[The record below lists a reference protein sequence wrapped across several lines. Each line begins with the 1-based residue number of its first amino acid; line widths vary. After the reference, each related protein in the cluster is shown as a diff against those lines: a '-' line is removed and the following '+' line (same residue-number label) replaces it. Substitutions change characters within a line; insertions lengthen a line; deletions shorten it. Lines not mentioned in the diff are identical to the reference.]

1 MNVESKVYYLKETG
15 NVIYV
20 TGEFMGGVI
29 KTTFEDDYNIV
40 EALNQYKIDEI
51 DYIEIKYGTYI
62 KTFQNAKSYYVD
74 LQSKKLK
81 VEYYAIEELENQSKE
96 VQDLNTRVSDI
107 SDYLKNQQSESI
119 TDFEDFIMQTE
130 LNKVMEG
137 MNQ

>member
-1 MNVESKVYYLKETG
+1 MNVESKIYYLKETG

-20 TGEFMGGVI
+20 TSEFMGGVI

-51 DYIEIKYGTYI
+51 DCIEIDYGKYI

-74 LQSKKLK
+74 LESKKLK
-81 VEYYAIEELENQSKE
+81 VEYYTIQELENQRKE
-96 VQDLNTRVSDI
+96 AQDLNTRVSDI

-119 TDFEDFIMQTE
+119 TVFEDFIVQTE

-137 MNQ
+137 MN